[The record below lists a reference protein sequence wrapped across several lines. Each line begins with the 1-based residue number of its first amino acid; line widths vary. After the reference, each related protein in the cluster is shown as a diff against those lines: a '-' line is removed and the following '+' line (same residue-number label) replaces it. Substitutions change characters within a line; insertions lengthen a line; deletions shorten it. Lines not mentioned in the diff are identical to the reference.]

1 MSAYP
6 PQGQPIR
13 RAVPTG
19 FAPAPA
25 NYQYASDR
33 DSTGGNFDTPS
44 DDDYAEGRE
53 SENVL
58 AGLATE
64 EQMRQL
70 DLIDKLQ
77 DLGIDHEGIDLPRLV
92 VCGDQSSGKSS
103 VLTAITGIPFPRSG
117 GTCTRFVTQIVLRHS
132 VTHSSKVVSI
142 EPGKDRSPQDQAR
155 LRQFRAQVKSD
166 FSDLPEIVAAASQS
180 IFAQTLQTARPE
192 FSQDILKI
200 EISGR
205 DQQPLE
211 ILDTPGLINN
221 DKRNGADIKEVA
233 AIVTTHIQKRRS
245 IVLVVVGADTDH
257 RRHSILQT
265 IEDIPDCKG
274 RCFGIITKP
283 DAPVAENLDVYLRLA
298 KNDLPGYK
306 FEWGWHVLRN
316 STPTELQNKET
327 RQTRDAR
334 EKDFFHKAPWNQIMR
349 NKPYDS
355 VEQCVGILALRK
367 KVRQLLFELNQK
379 ELPNVRKEIL
389 RQLTRHEGRLKE
401 LGGVRDPK
409 EMKRKL
415 TSTCGRLADLA
426 QDYSRGIYDSRNP
439 LGDIKDD
446 DLKLRSRVRD
456 LDNEF
461 TWTMQNFGHTFA
473 PEHFSLT
480 PLTSIDVPQH
490 PSSPQRQQHV
500 GPTNLVQPPQLMTQA
515 QFYADGLKFLDR
527 TRGEELNTYFD
538 PKRISSL
545 FHRQSDKWPA
555 IASYFLS
562 QFYDKCEVFLTHALR
577 LAFPSEPDVP
587 ERLRAKFLNANI
599 EARKEKAEQE
609 LKYLLDDR
617 LRPVK
622 TYSTEFLTRTRH
634 RRAQEAFKGFNNVM
648 VSEEER
654 ARSGR
659 PGGVVSPE
667 SVAGAFGLFSATQHE
682 EAEAARFQDDM
693 LSYYTLA
700 RTLFIDNFLVQVIER
715 HLLDQMSRLFDDVHE
730 LTDDDVEEILRER
743 EDHRLERTRLVE
755 QIGRL
760 KEASRVLS

>member
-1 MSAYP
+1 MSVYAGSSTVP
-6 PQGQPIR
+6 VPNR
-13 RAVPTG
+13 RNVPTG
-19 FAPAPA
+19 FAPS
-25 NYQYASDR
+25 NHQYASDGE
-33 DSTGGNFDTPS
+33 SNGLPGSYNITPTT
-44 DDDYAEGRE
+44 DDGFADARE
-53 SENVL
+53 HENVL
-58 AGLATE
+58 AGLATD

-70 DLIDKLQ
+70 DLIDRLQ
-77 DLGIDHEGIDLPRLV
+77 DLGIDNEGIDLPRLV

-117 GTCTRFVTQIVLRHS
+117 GTCTRFVTQIILRHS
-132 VTHSSKVVSI
+132 VTQSSKLVSI
-142 EPGKDRSPQDQAR
+142 EPGRDRSPQEQAR
-155 LRQFRAQVKSD
+155 LKQFRAQVASD
-166 FSDLPEIVAAASQS
+166 FSDLPQIVAAASQA
-180 IFAQTLQTARPE
+180 IFNQVSQTQRPE

-233 AIVTTHIQKRRS
+233 AIVKTHIQKRRS

-265 IEDIPDCKG
+265 IEDIPDCKS

-283 DAPVAENLDVYLRLA
+283 DAPVAENLDVYLSLA
-298 KNDLPGYK
+298 KNELKGYK

-316 STPTELQNKET
+316 STPNELQNKET

-334 EKDFFHKAPWNQIMR
+334 EKDFFHAQPWNAIMR
-349 NKPYDS
+349 AKPYES
-355 VEQCVGILALRK
+355 AEQCVGIVALRK
-367 KVRQLLFELNQK
+367 RVRELLFELNQK
-379 ELPNVRKEIL
+379 ELPNVRKEIMRAL
-389 RQLTRHEGRLKE
+389 ARHEARLKE

-415 TSTCGRLADLA
+415 TYTCGRLADLA

-439 LGDIKDD
+439 LGDLKDE

-480 PLTSIDVPQH
+480 PLTSNDIPNHPTGAQREHHHQH
-490 PSSPQRQQHV
+490 QSPSNQFRP
-500 GPTNLVQPPQLMTQA
+500 PTAMTQQ
-515 QFYADGLKFLDR
+515 QFYAEGLAFLDR

-545 FHRQSDKWPA
+545 FHRQSDNWPA
-555 IASYFLS
+555 IAAYFLS

-587 ERLRAKFLNANI
+587 ERLRSRFLNANI
-599 EARKEKAEQE
+599 EARKENAERE
-609 LKYLLDDR
+609 LRSLLDDR

-622 TYSTEFLTRTRH
+622 TYSAEFLTRTRH
-634 RRAQEAFKGFNNVM
+634 RRAQEAYKGFNNVL
-648 VSEEER
+648 VGEEER
-654 ARSGR
+654 ARR
-659 PGGVVSPE
+659 GGGQVVTPE
-667 SVAGAFGLFSATQHE
+667 SVASGFGMFSATQHE

-693 LSYYTLA
+693 LSYYTVCSLLLA
-700 RTLFIDNFLVQVIER
+700 FLLTPAG
-715 HLLDQMSRLFDDVHE
+715 LLR
-730 LTDDDVEEILRER
+730 
-743 EDHRLERTRLVE
+743 
-755 QIGRL
+755 
-760 KEASRVLS
+760 